1 MNQDNQHS
9 IVSIA
14 LDFINHTYQNV
25 FLTGG
30 AGTGKTTFL
39 KFLRNH
45 THKKMV
51 IAAPTGVAAVNAGG
65 TTIHSL
71 FGLPPRPLDNETIKN
86 IRLTGQSKSL
96 LRELELLVIDEAS
109 MLRADVL
116 DAMDYLLKEVRQ
128 DTRPLGGLQVIL
140 IGDLF
145 QLPPIETRQDT
156 ETLQGIYQS
165 LYFMHAKTFPG
176 LNMLMIELTEIYRQ
190 SDSVFI
196 NLLNSIRRGRL
207 SDNELNILNGL
218 YSPDWAQ
225 KEAVILT
232 THNRYVS
239 EINDQQLNSL
249 PGLVYTFTAE
259 ITGEFLADNAPVDN
273 ILQLKIGC
281 RVMVIKNDNTGNRQ
295 FFNGKIGLVS
305 AIDDQAV
312 EVKFDDETIITF
324 NREIWSN
331 VSYTADAENDS
342 LKEVVIGTF
351 KQFPLKL
358 AWAIT
363 VHKSQGLTFEKA
375 VIDVAEA
382 FVPGQVYV
390 ALSRIIT
397 LKGVFLK
404 STISSSVIIAPP
416 VTEATFL
423 DSSDIHKINMKLRED
438 KKAYMKDFLFK
449 SFQWDHLNYATNP
462 FSAADAIVKNLHDV
476 SEKLQ
481 GYAYNFL
488 DKVNEYIND
497 ENWKLLSD
505 RLVQAEN
512 YFTGEINL
520 KCIGPLKDF
529 IKKEKN
535 DFKFRADI
543 NRMKNYVKLFQEKI
557 SFIALASKV
566 AKGVAEG
573 INYLPFDI
581 EINTLKKTTPTKVV
595 PDTSLSS
602 IPVSTEAQSL
612 KLFLSGESIAEIA
625 SRRSL
630 GIPAIEAHLAS
641 YIPTGEVNLVDLVP
655 QEVLNEILP
664 LARQMKTPSIA
675 QLRPVT
681 AGKLSMGQLQ
691 ALSIYLKTFIIN

>member
-9 IVSIA
+9 IASIA

-39 KFLRNH
+39 KILRSQ
-45 THKKMV
+45 THKKLA

-65 TTIHSL
+65 ITIHSL
-71 FGLPPRPLDNETIKN
+71 FGLPARPLDNGTVKN
-86 IRLTGQSKSL
+86 IHLSGQSKSL

-128 DTRPLGGLQVIL
+128 DLRPLGGLQIVL

-145 QLPPIETRQDT
+145 QLPPIETRKDA
-156 ETLQGIYQS
+156 ETLQGLYQN
-165 LYFMHAKTFPG
+165 LYFINAKTFPG
-176 LNMLMIELTEIYRQ
+176 LNMLMLELTEIYRQ
-190 SDSVFI
+190 SDPVFI
-196 NLLNSIRRGRL
+196 NLLNAIRRGRL
-207 SDNELNILNGL
+207 LDNELEMLNSL
-218 YSPDWAQ
+218 YSPDWFQ

-239 EINDQQLNSL
+239 EVNDQRLKSL
-249 PGLVYTFTAE
+249 PGLVYTFPAE
-259 ITGEFLADNAPVDN
+259 ITGDFFADNAPVDN

-281 RVMVIKNDNTGNRQ
+281 RVMVIKNDNTGNSQ
-295 FFNGKIGLVS
+295 FFNGKVGLVS
-305 AIDDQAV
+305 VIDNQAI
-312 EVKFDDETIITF
+312 EVKFDDGTIITF

-331 VSYTADAENDS
+331 VSYATDAENDS

-375 VIDVAEA
+375 VIDIAEA
-382 FVPGQVYV
+382 FAPGQVYV
-390 ALSRIIT
+390 ALSRIRM

-416 VTEATFL
+416 ITETMFL
-423 DSSDIHKINMKLRED
+423 GGSDIHKIKMKLRED

-449 SFQWDHLNYATNP
+449 SFQWDQLNYATIPINA
-462 FSAADAIVKNLHDV
+462 SDTIIKNVHDV

-481 GYAYNFL
+481 GYASTFL
-488 DKVNEYIND
+488 DKANQYIYD

-505 RLVQAEN
+505 RLVQAET
-512 YFTGEINL
+512 YFSSEINL
-520 KCIGPLKDF
+520 KCIGLLKDF
-529 IKKEKN
+529 IKKEKD

-557 SFIALASKV
+557 SGIALACKV

-573 INYLPFDI
+573 VNYLPH
-581 EINTLKKTTPTKVV
+581 EITAPKKTALNKVIPTTQLRS
-595 PDTSLSS
+595 TS
-602 IPVSTEAQSL
+602 ISTEAQSL
-612 KLFLSGESIAEIA
+612 KLFLSGDSIAEIA

-641 YIPTGEVNLVDLVP
+641 YIPTGEVNLVDIVP
-655 QEVLNEILP
+655 QDILNEILP
-664 LARQMKTPSIA
+664 LVRQIKSPSIA
-675 QLRPVT
+675 RLRPVS

-691 ALSIYLKTFIIN
+691 ALNIYLKTFHN

>member
-1 MNQDNQHS
+1 MNQDNQYS

-14 LDFINHTYQNV
+14 LDFINHTYRNLFV
-25 FLTGG
+25 TGG

-39 KFLRNH
+39 KFLRKH

-65 TTIHSL
+65 ITIHSL
-71 FGLPPRPLDNETIKN
+71 FGLPARSLDNGTVKN

-128 DTRPLGGLQVIL
+128 DPRPLGGIQVVL

-145 QLPPIETRQDT
+145 QLPPIETRQDA
-156 ETLQGIYQS
+156 ETLQGLYQS
-165 LYFMHAKTFPG
+165 LYFMNAKTFPG
-176 LNMLMIELTEIYRQ
+176 LNMLMLELTEIYRQ
-190 SDSVFI
+190 SDPVFI
-196 NLLNSIRRGRL
+196 NLLNAIRRGRL

-218 YSPDWAQ
+218 YSPDWSQ
-225 KEAVILT
+225 KEAIILT

-239 EINDQQLNSL
+239 EVNDRQLNSL
-249 PGLVYTFTAE
+249 PGLAYTFPAE
-259 ITGEFLADNAPVDN
+259 ITGEFLTDNAPVEN

-295 FFNGKIGLVS
+295 FFNGKVGLVS
-305 AIDDQAV
+305 AIDDQTV
-312 EVKFDDETIITF
+312 EVKFDDQAIITF
-324 NREIWSN
+324 KREIWSN
-331 VSYTADAENDS
+331 VGYTANAENDS

-375 VIDVAEA
+375 VIDVAVA
-382 FVPGQVYV
+382 FAPGQVYV
-390 ALSRIIT
+390 ALSRIRS

-404 STISSSVIIAPP
+404 STVSSSVIIAPP
-416 VTEATFL
+416 VNEIAFL
-423 DSSDIHKINMKLRED
+423 DGSDIPKINMKLRED
-438 KKAYMKDFLFK
+438 KKAYMRDFLFK
-449 SFQWDHLNYATNP
+449 SFQWDHLNDATNP
-462 FSAADAIVKNLHDV
+462 INAADTIIKNLHDV

-481 GYAYNFL
+481 GYASTFL

-497 ENWKLLSD
+497 ENWILLSD

-512 YFTGEINL
+512 YFTNEINL

-529 IKKEKN
+529 IKKEKD
-535 DFKFRADI
+535 DFKFRADV

-557 SFIALASKV
+557 SFIALATKV

-573 INYLPFDI
+573 INYLPFDG
-581 EINTLKKTTPTKVV
+581 EITTLKMTTQTKVISS
-595 PDTSLSS
+595 TSPNSS
-602 IPVSTEAQSL
+602 PISTEAQSL
-612 KLFLSGESIAEIA
+612 KLFLSGNSIADIA

-641 YIPTGEVNLVDLVP
+641 YIPTGEVNLVDIVP
-655 QEVLNEILP
+655 QDVLNEILP
-664 LARQMKTPSIA
+664 LARQIKSPSIA

-691 ALSIYLKTFIIN
+691 ALSVYLKTFHN